1 MITLPTLV
9 LGLIIS
15 TLLGALF
22 HLWRDGGPGKLILY
36 LVLGWLGFWFG
47 QFLAVRFGIAFASVG
62 NLHLGM
68 ALLCGIIFLLIGH
81 WLSLV
86 EPENR
91 PKRSNRK

>member
-1 MITLPTLV
+1 MITLPSLV

-36 LVLGWLGFWFG
+36 LLLGWLGFWFG
-47 QFLAVRFGIAFASVG
+47 QFLAVRFNISFASLG

-68 ALLCGIIFLLIGH
+68 ALFVGIIFLLIGH

-86 EPENR
+86 EPE
-91 PKRSNRK
+91 KRSGRLNRK